1 MIGYIFDRH
10 DFSVKGKIEVGDD
23 YHLIWSASYDQI
35 STIRTASVTV
45 EKRDIIALYDQP
57 DTELLDSFDGDIYTD
72 ASGAVLFRNP
82 RIRPR
87 YCGMVIDVETDERK
101 LTEISLTSLV
111 ALFDEDVIAER
122 PDITAADEG
131 RLRPIYPSVE
141 RYIKLLIERNFA
153 NSSDTF
159 TSLPYLAVE
168 TYTDT
173 SYALE
178 LSKSGLIN
186 ICDTL
191 SALAKK
197 SAICVEFVPMR
208 GSLRMMIYRSRL
220 YSIPIYANHPDVV
233 SWTANESFKFI
244 SKITYRWKL
253 KDGEG
258 FTGAYTFPVFY
269 LRSNGSMTLD
279 ASDPDRAEGEATA
292 KNISA
297 ATFEEVE
304 TDARSVFAEN
314 AFEQKIT
321 AEIKKNG
328 LIQEWY
334 VSRPVRIP
342 AGSAVVES
350 AVTQITDDGMN
361 TFEVQIGSLA
371 TTLTD
376 KLRRL
381 INE

>member
-101 LTEISLTSLV
+101 LTEISLASLV
-111 ALFDEDVIAER
+111 ALFDEDVIGESWGVSGISYDRGWAGY
-122 PDITAADEG
+122 A
-131 RLRPIYPSVE
+131 SVE
-141 RYIKLLIERNFA
+141 DYIANMIRLNF
-153 NSSDTF
+153 DY
-159 TSLPYLAVE
+159 PYLTIE
-168 TYTDT
+168 TYSRTRYSADLT
-173 SYALE
+173 
-178 LSKSGLIN
+178 KSGLIN
-186 ICDTL
+186 ICDALSTL
-191 SALAKK
+191 AQKA
-197 SAICVEFVPMR
+197 AICVEFVPTLN
-208 GSLRMMIYRSRL
+208 GLRMLIFRNRL
-220 YSIPIYANHPDVV
+220 AAIPLYMNHPDVV
-233 SWTANESFKFI
+233 TWTANESFKFI

-269 LRSNGSMTLD
+269 LRADGSMTLD
-279 ASDPDRAEGEATA
+279 ASDPDRVEGEATA
-292 KNISA
+292 KNITA

-304 TDARSVFAEN
+304 TDARAVFAEN
-314 AFEQKIT
+314 AYEQKIT
-321 AEIKKNG
+321 AEIKKDG

-350 AVTQITDDGMN
+350 AVTQIIDDGMN